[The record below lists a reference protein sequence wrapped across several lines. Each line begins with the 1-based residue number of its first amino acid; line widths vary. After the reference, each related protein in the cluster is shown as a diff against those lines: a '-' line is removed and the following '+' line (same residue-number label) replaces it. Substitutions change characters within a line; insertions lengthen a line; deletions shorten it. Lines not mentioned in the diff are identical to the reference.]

1 MAGYNPTSQNQDPQ
15 IARGIIR
22 ESIAHI
28 SSGLTNLQAAM
39 HSVETLKFHD
49 IYLLMEDLEE
59 AFGKKTF
66 VDAAFAFLA
75 QRDDAGRLVS
85 SAHATEY
92 FIKRM
97 NLSYGEAMD
106 RLRNAESLFGKDV
119 EPDLGP
125 PPTPEPESNPED
137 LPADD
142 HSADSNDADS
152 NDAEEKAKEAERKAR
167 EEREARQRA
176 EREREAQERAER
188 ENEAKARNRDKIG
201 TGSIPADVLRMI
213 DFELKQLDRY
223 AKPGRHELRSMAI
236 DKARELSKSQ
246 LKTWLRRAIRQ
257 ANANAV
263 MPNGERDHTAQLAK
277 RELLISEPDAE
288 GMVSIRGKLDPV
300 SAAIFAKAMSP
311 AARPGF
317 DREET
322 GFDDTR
328 SLPQRRAD
336 QLTQL
341 CSNFMTSRNPNSGL
355 SSIVVSATRQELENL
370 SPDTL
375 LPTDTGIC
383 LTPLDL
389 IRLGAA
395 GSDYLCIMD
404 DTDFQPLALGRS
416 KRSATL
422 AQKLALIASEMVC
435 SHDGCEVSAM
445 NCDVHHIVAWSYQ
458 GVTDL
463 KNLTL
468 RCRRHHGDNNDAQD
482 FRHNMAHAARCPDTG
497 RAGTQYPH
505 EDGLRFN
512 DSVAAQQSA
521 HHKLKAQDPPTESPS
536 PPGDDDD
543 GAVQPDLFAPA

>member
-142 HSADSNDADS
+142 PSADS

-201 TGSIPADVLRMI
+201 KSGRIRSRVLHQRADVFHRVAATRP
-213 DFELKQLDRY
+213 E
-223 AKPGRHELRSMAI
+223 GRNI
-236 DKARELSKSQ
+236 Q
-246 LKTWLRRAIRQ
+246 
-257 ANANAV
+257 
-263 MPNGERDHTAQLAK
+263 
-277 RELLISEPDAE
+277 
-288 GMVSIRGKLDPV
+288 
-300 SAAIFAKAMSP
+300 
-311 AARPGF
+311 
-317 DREET
+317 
-322 GFDDTR
+322 
-328 SLPQRRAD
+328 
-336 QLTQL
+336 
-341 CSNFMTSRNPNSGL
+341 RNP
-355 SSIVVSATRQELENL
+355 IVIDNVVAPGGMRCFN
-370 SPDTL
+370 
-375 LPTDTGIC
+375 
-383 LTPLDL
+383 
-389 IRLGAA
+389 
-395 GSDYLCIMD
+395 
-404 DTDFQPLALGRS
+404 RS
-416 KRSATL
+416 
-422 AQKLALIASEMVC
+422 
-435 SHDGCEVSAM
+435 
-445 NCDVHHIVAWSYQ
+445 
-458 GVTDL
+458 
-463 KNLTL
+463 
-468 RCRRHHGDNNDAQD
+468 
-482 FRHNMAHAARCPDTG
+482 
-497 RAGTQYPH
+497 
-505 EDGLRFN
+505 
-512 DSVAAQQSA
+512 
-521 HHKLKAQDPPTESPS
+521 
-536 PPGDDDD
+536 
-543 GAVQPDLFAPA
+543 